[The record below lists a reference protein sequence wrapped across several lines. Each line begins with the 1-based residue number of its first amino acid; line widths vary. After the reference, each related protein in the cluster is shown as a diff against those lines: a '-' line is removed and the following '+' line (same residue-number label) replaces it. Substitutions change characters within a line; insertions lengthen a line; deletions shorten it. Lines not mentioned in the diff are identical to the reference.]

1 MKLELLLVV
10 LLLASFGVRLLNY
23 KNKEKSKRIRD
34 KMENERLNV
43 IDMNRIDIFDK
54 ENIGIFTPY
63 SGVETIGSILQNIN
77 HYKDFTT
84 IKARRG
90 GLQVI
95 NKLFELDL
103 IEVFHWGKYEH
114 ELKDKELSTFEK
126 MMYLQELWFIGADFA
141 DFFSM
146 PMFKYKDWYIKKLE
160 DLGMTHYTDW
170 TTFVDENIDDL
181 VKWIEENRPIID

>member
-10 LLLASFGVRLLNY
+10 LLLASLGVRLLNY
-23 KNKEKSKRIRD
+23 KNKEKPKRIRD

-43 IDMNRIDIFDK
+43 IDMNKIDIFDK
-54 ENIGIFTPY
+54 ENIGVFAPY
-63 SGVETIGSILQNIN
+63 SGIETIDSILQNIN

-84 IKARRG
+84 LKARREC
-90 GLQVI
+90 LKVI
-95 NKLFELDL
+95 NDLFELGL

-114 ELKDKELSTFEK
+114 DFKNEELSNFEK
-126 MMYLQELWFIGADFA
+126 MMYLQELWFIGADFS
-141 DFFSM
+141 DFVSM

-170 TTFVDENIDDL
+170 KTFVNDKIGDL
-181 VKWIEENRPIID
+181 EKWIRENRPTN

>member
-10 LLLASFGVRLLNY
+10 LLLASLGVRLLNY

-43 IDMNRIDIFDK
+43 IDMNHIDIFEK
-54 ENIGIFTPY
+54 KNVLLFEPEN
-63 SGVETIGSILQNIN
+63 GVELIHYILQNIN
-77 HYKDFTT
+77 HYKNFTT
-84 IKARRG
+84 LKARRD
-90 GLQVI
+90 GLRVI
-95 NKLFELDL
+95 NQLFELDL

-114 ELKDKELSTFEK
+114 ELKGKELSTFEK
-126 MMYLQELWFIGADFA
+126 MMYLQELWFIGADFE

-181 VKWIEENRPIID
+181 EKWIEENRPIID